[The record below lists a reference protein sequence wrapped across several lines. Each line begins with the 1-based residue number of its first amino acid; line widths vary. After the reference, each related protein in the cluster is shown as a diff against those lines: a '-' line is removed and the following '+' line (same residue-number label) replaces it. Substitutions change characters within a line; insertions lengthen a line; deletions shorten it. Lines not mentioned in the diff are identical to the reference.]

1 MEEVVEV
8 EEQMMKA
15 EDKGC
20 KKKKRGWE
28 IMLKTQY
35 QLNVS
40 LSHIMRLDHKSSI
53 RLSS

>member
-1 MEEVVEV
+1 MVEV
-8 EEQMMKA
+8 EDQMMKA

-28 IMLKTQY
+28 IMLKIQY
-35 QLNVS
+35 LLIVS

-53 RLSS
+53 WLSS